1 MRIWEARNIDHL
13 QRSVT
18 VPVNAPDRTRPAKPT
33 FAPRMKNLQRIHD
46 LRRLRTTLAT
56 IIFLALSA
64 CVFALSS
71 TWQALKGTGSL
82 AMVGALA
89 TVYVGLLNYWLQRDN
104 VMQGL
109 FTAFNARYDKLND
122 GLMAIAKG
130 QPLEPGVDP
139 ERIIVDYLNLCAE
152 EYFWYLRGRIDKDI
166 WRAWQF
172 GMNEWMKVPAIRTI
186 AKQEAAA
193 KDSYYGLFSVL
204 ELE

>member
-1 MRIWEARNIDHL
+1 
-13 QRSVT
+13 
-18 VPVNAPDRTRPAKPT
+18 
-33 FAPRMKNLQRIHD
+33 MKNMQPIHD

-56 IIFLALSA
+56 VIFLALSA
-64 CVFALSS
+64 CVFAFSS
-71 TWQALKGTGSL
+71 TSQALKGTGSL

-152 EYFWYLRGRIDKDI
+152 EYFWYMRGRIDKDI
-166 WRAWQF
+166 WRAWQV

-186 AKQEAAA
+186 ALQEATA
-193 KDSYYGLFSVL
+193 KDSYYGLFTVL
-204 ELE
+204 DLD